1 MLNSIHEPNV
11 VLEVISSKLCAQE
24 WRNNPDSSA
33 SESASERVVAEYLRS
48 TGGVILS
55 YAECLTTSRKRL
67 ILLAFESSEA
77 VRLWW

>member
-1 MLNSIHEPNV
+1 MNRRLNDV
-11 VLEVISSKLCAQE
+11 F
-24 WRNNPDSSA
+24 SA

-48 TGGVILS
+48 TCGVILS

-67 ILLAFESSEA
+67 ILRAFESFEA